1 VTTVTRTPAESD
13 LGNDEG
19 ERPMND
25 TAHAPKTAPALAVRE
40 LFTTSPRL
48 TAGFAISAAAL
59 LALAAIASIG

>member
-1 VTTVTRTPAESD
+1 
-13 LGNDEG
+13 
-19 ERPMND
+19 MND